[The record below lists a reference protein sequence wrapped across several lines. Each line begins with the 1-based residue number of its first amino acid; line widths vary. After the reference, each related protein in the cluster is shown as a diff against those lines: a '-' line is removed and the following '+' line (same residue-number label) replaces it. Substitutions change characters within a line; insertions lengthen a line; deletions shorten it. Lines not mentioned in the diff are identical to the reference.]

1 MAILAHDMRNPL
13 SALLTNIHFV
23 QSVARGST
31 LDVDEALS
39 DSALSCT
46 ILSQVIGNLEVL
58 GRAFG
63 PTNLSPT
70 PLGTR
75 EAAGQAVARASAQ
88 ASLSGVEIV
97 ILPGSGATVH
107 VEPVFFGRALDN
119 MLANSLQYSPARGK
133 VTIELATKGDRSGV
147 WVSDSGPIVPPDF
160 RERVLTVEGQSA
172 AKKRYEAR
180 YGRGLGLY
188 CAAQAARIGGAEL
201 TVGEGDGRFRIELW
215 GPHAPL

>member
-23 QSVARGST
+23 QSIARGST

-58 GRAFG
+58 GRALG
-63 PTNLSPT
+63 PSLPLT

-75 EAAGQAVARASAQ
+75 EAAGQAVARASAH
-88 ASLSGVEIV
+88 ATLAGIELV
-97 ILPGSGATVH
+97 IMPGPGATVC

-119 MLANSLQYSPARGK
+119 VLANSLQYSPARGK
-133 VTIELATKGDRSGV
+133 VTIELATSGDRSAV
-147 WVSDSGPIVPPDF
+147 VVSDSGPIVPLEF
-160 RERVLTVEGQSA
+160 RERVFTEEGQSA

-188 CAAQAARIGGAEL
+188 CAAQAARVGGAEI
-201 TVGEGDGRFRIELW
+201 VAGEKDGRFRIEVW
-215 GPHAPL
+215 GAHAAP

>member
-23 QSVARGST
+23 QSIARGST

-39 DSALSCT
+39 DSALSCM

-63 PTNLSPT
+63 PANLPLT

-75 EAAGQAVARASAQ
+75 EAAGQAVARASAH
-88 ASLSGVEIV
+88 ATLAGIELVMM
-97 ILPGSGATVH
+97 PGSGATVC
-107 VEPVFFGRALDN
+107 VEPLFFGRALDN
-119 MLANSLQYSPARGK
+119 VLANALQYSPARGK
-133 VTIELATKGDRSGV
+133 VTIELATNGNRSGV
-147 WVSDSGPIVPPDF
+147 FVSDSGPIVPVEF
-160 RERVLTVEGQSA
+160 RERVFTEEGQSA

-188 CAAQAARIGGAEL
+188 CAAQAARVGGAEIL
-201 TVGEGDGRFRIELW
+201 VGEGEGRFRIELW
-215 GPHAPL
+215 GPHAEP